1 MLKTSGLYPLLPFAT
16 LYARMFST
24 FGGTYE
30 RCHCAYSV
38 VIALVENV
46 DPLAYEVPEPS
57 AAVFH
62 ETKSYPSRVGV
73 PVARV
78 RFVPCIFFCDAGG
91 FSPPFASNVIAYLLA
106 GIVTVAVAVTV
117 APVHEPLDD
126 LTPPFIVVV
135 VAVSPFVNVL
145 VFALTHV
152 TVFPSLNTVSHEPLY
167 DVPPMF
173 SVPEYEAA
181 TDEFI
186 FQISKW
192 RRKTRNCSTV

>member
-1 MLKTSGLYPLLPFAT
+1 
-16 LYARMFST
+16 MFST
-24 FGGTYE
+24 FGGTCE

-38 VIALVENV
+38 VIALVENMA
-46 DPLAYEVPEPS
+46 PLAYEVPEPS

-62 ETKSYPSRVGV
+62 ETKSYPALVGV
-73 PVARV
+73 PVVRV
-78 RFVPCIFFCDAGG
+78 RSVPCIFFCDAGG

-126 LTPPFIVVV
+126 LTPPEILAV

-145 VFALTHV
+145 VLALTHV

-167 DVPPMF
+167 VEPARL
-173 SVPEYEAA
+173 SVPEYDAL

-186 FQISKW
+186 F
-192 RRKTRNCSTV
+192 T